1 MNRSEREKLEAEREA
16 RRTKRLSERAAQ
28 RAKRQAKEAEQAAER
43 AEQLARRARHRR
55 SPRHRDMERSIED
68 FVDDVADKWSRK
80 AEAWMDDQSKQM
92 FGAGSRDD
100 DYSDGMG
107 SGAYDDDAYGM
118 GGDMDDG
125 GDEAPARS
133 NTESTRRSR
142 RKERARRRNSGIKAA
157 RRTAQSWKRRN
168 RNGNLYRNSKNKKIC
183 GVCSGIADYWGMETW
198 QVRMMAVFAL
208 FIVPSVAVPG
218 YFIAYFL
225 MDDKPYYKQVTD
237 RFHELDDGDDME
249 HGAPKDHQQGF
260 GRSQKRKTKRN
271 TERRSGS
278 EAKVSNVHNLRAA
291 KQKFADIEERLRSM
305 ESHVTSPK
313 FELQREL
320 RKIAGDEA

>member
-16 RRTKRLSERAAQ
+16 RRTKRLSERATQ

-43 AEQLARRARHRR
+43 AEQLARRAKHRR
-55 SPRHRDMERSIED
+55 SPRHRDMDRSIED
-68 FVDDVADKWSRK
+68 FVDDVTDKWSKK
-80 AEAWMDDQSKQM
+80 AESWMGEQSKQM
-92 FGAGSRDD
+92 FGSSSSTDR
-100 DYSDGMG
+100 YSDDLSDMEN
-107 SGAYDDDAYGM
+107 DVDTQ
-118 GGDMDDG
+118 MDDSG
-125 GDEAPARS
+125 
-133 NTESTRRSR
+133 TTRRSR
-142 RKERARRRNSGIKAA
+142 RKARSRRRRAGIKAA
-157 RRTAQSWKRRN
+157 RGSASRWKRRN
-168 RNGNLYRNSKNKKIC
+168 RNGNLYRDSKNKKIC

-198 QVRMMAVFAL
+198 QVRMMAVIAL

-237 RFHELDDGDDME
+237 RFHELDDEDEME
-249 HGAPKDHQQGF
+249 AFVPDRKPKP
-260 GRSQKRKTKRN
+260 KRKADQ
-271 TERRSGS
+271 RSSS
-278 EAKVSNVHNLRAA
+278 ETKVSNIQNLRSAR
-291 KQKFADIEERLRSM
+291 QKFADIEERLRSM

>member
-1 MNRSEREKLEAEREA
+1 MNRSEREKREAEREA
-16 RRTKRLSERAAQ
+16 RRTKRLSERATQ

-43 AEQLARRARHRR
+43 AKQLARRARHRR
-55 SPRHRDMERSIED
+55 SPRHRDLDRSIED
-68 FVDDVADKWSRK
+68 LVDEVTDKWSRK
-80 AEAWMDDQSKQM
+80 AESWMGDQSRQMFGSGSRADSYSDDQSDMDDDFDAQM
-92 FGAGSRDD
+92 DD
-100 DYSDGMG
+100 EDYSDL
-107 SGAYDDDAYGM
+107 DDAGT
-118 GGDMDDG
+118 
-125 GDEAPARS
+125 S
-133 NTESTRRSR
+133 RRSR
-142 RKERARRRNSGIKAA
+142 RKERPRGRRAGIKAA
-157 RRTAQSWKRRN
+157 RGSANRWKRRN
-168 RNGNLYRNSKNKKIC
+168 RNGNLYRDSKNKKIC

-237 RFHELDDGDDME
+237 RFHELDDEEEVEAFVPDRK
-249 HGAPKDHQQGF
+249 P
-260 GRSQKRKTKRN
+260 KRKAD
-271 TERRSGS
+271 RSTSS
-278 EAKVSNVHNLRAA
+278 EYKVSNVQNLRSA

>member
-16 RRTKRLSERAAQ
+16 RRTKRLSERATQ

-43 AEQLARRARHRR
+43 AEQLAGQARHRR
-55 SPRHRDMERSIED
+55 SPRHRDMDHSIED
-68 FVDDVADKWSRK
+68 FVDEVTDKWSRK
-80 AEAWMDDQSKQM
+80 AESWMDDQSRQM
-92 FGAGSRDD
+92 FGSGSGADSYSDD
-100 DYSDGMG
+100 RSDMEDDLDAQMDNEDYSD
-107 SGAYDDDAYGM
+107 
-118 GGDMDDG
+118 
-125 GDEAPARS
+125 RS
-133 NTESTRRSR
+133 ESSPTRRSR
-142 RKERARRRNSGIKAA
+142 RKERSRRRRAGIKSA
-157 RRTAQSWKRRN
+157 RGPASRWKRRN
-168 RNGNLYRNSKNKKIC
+168 RNGNLYRDSKNKKIC

-208 FIVPSVAVPG
+208 FVVPSVAVPG

-237 RFHELDDGDDME
+237 RFHELDDAQEVEAFVPDRK
-249 HGAPKDHQQGF
+249 PK
-260 GRSQKRKTKRN
+260 SK
-271 TERRSGS
+271 
-278 EAKVSNVHNLRAA
+278 SNRQPSNELKISSVQNLRSA